1 MNKLAKICMA
11 GWTIF
16 CFVGACNGIMNV
28 SNSTQGHELG
38 GAEALGTGI
47 GLFIWLIAW
56 AVPMVVFGII
66 ALVTKPA
73 PTNVPSMA
81 PQAPPRLCGECGKY
95 YGADAFSC
103 PFCGSVTSSQNIAT
117 PAVNPLLLQAQ
128 QGSVISGQVDG
139 SVPRTIS
146 PAEIYGRKAR
156 NWAQQHR
163 PLVICLVILAII
175 GAIAL
180 VSSGPSNTSSNSTQP
195 SPSEPESVGAP
206 NAMRVTAMEL
216 FSAYQRNEVL
226 ADSQYKRKEL
236 IVTGTVAE
244 IRKDMFD
251 EAVVDLATA
260 NEFESVL
267 AYLGKGEETKAATLS
282 KGMSVTLLCEGG
294 GATMG
299 SPDLRNCRF
308 VPEGYSAQPLVER
321 TTVADKTGE
330 ITPAEIANMTYILGS
345 GQYARSVKFADGRA
359 HWDTESY
366 GINTKSIV
374 YGNLNGIEQRVAVV
388 TMDYN
393 GGGSGIFISLVA
405 VWNASGTLM
414 NSEEKDLGDRVV
426 VNSVAMND
434 GLVTVDM
441 LTQGPNDGMCCPTQ
455 RKILRLA
462 LRGNRFV
469 DL

>member
-1 MNKLAKICMA
+1 
-11 GWTIF
+11 
-16 CFVGACNGIMNV
+16 
-28 SNSTQGHELG
+28 
-38 GAEALGTGI
+38 
-47 GLFIWLIAW
+47 
-56 AVPMVVFGII
+56 
-66 ALVTKPA
+66 
-73 PTNVPSMA
+73 
-81 PQAPPRLCGECGKY
+81 
-95 YGADAFSC
+95 
-103 PFCGSVTSSQNIAT
+103 
-117 PAVNPLLLQAQ
+117 
-128 QGSVISGQVDG
+128 
-139 SVPRTIS
+139 
-146 PAEIYGRKAR
+146 
-156 NWAQQHR
+156 
-163 PLVICLVILAII
+163 
-175 GAIAL
+175 
-180 VSSGPSNTSSNSTQP
+180 
-195 SPSEPESVGAP
+195 
-206 NAMRVTAMEL
+206 MRVTAMEL

-226 ADSQYKRKEL
+226 ADSQYKGKEL

-251 EAVVDLATA
+251 NAVVDLATT

-267 AYLGKGEETKAATLS
+267 AYLDKGEEAKVATLS
-282 KGMSVTLLCEGG
+282 KGMGVTLLCEGG

-308 VPEGYSAQPLVER
+308 VPEGYSAQPLAER
-321 TTVADKTGE
+321 TTVAEKTGE
-330 ITPAEIANMTYILGS
+330 ITLAEIANMTYILGS

-405 VWNASGTLM
+405 VWNVNGTLM

-426 VNSVAMND
+426 VNSIVISN
-434 GLVTVDM
+434 GTVTVDM